1 MPRGASVSR
10 TSSAKPT
17 TFVRNVVPDRLDLR
31 DRSYQP
37 AVQVI
42 PKPAM
47 QPIYNLPVLYQGDC
61 NGCTGFSLTTV
72 VHHLES
78 VVGLSNGKGKS

>member
-10 TSSAKPT
+10 TSSTKPT
-17 TFVRNVVPDRLDLR
+17 AFVRNVVPDRLDLR

-47 QPIYNLPVLYQGDC
+47 QPIYNLPVLYQGDFQIIA
-61 NGCTGFSLTTV
+61 NLLYAG
-72 VHHLES
+72 EE
-78 VVGLSNGKGKS
+78 NI